1 MISFS
6 VAIPAPRSASSA
18 ALPPDFMMLGL
29 LEGRRG
35 ICEILVEPAP
45 ERPCPRAEVGPALPE
60 DLEGRFIERA
70 GSLIG
75 GRGLGDALAL
85 VEGLQKTLGSLMH
98 GSSSLGRSL
107 VRRRHELRVSGRAER
122 LPPQRSQ
129 APTGG
134 SVGTPPAWLAATA
147 KLPLCTE
154 RAPPPPP
161 L

>member
-70 GSLIG
+70 GGLIG

-85 VEGLQKTLGSLMH
+85 VEGLEETLGDFGH
-98 GSSSLGRSL
+98 GHSSFPRE
-107 VRRRHELRVSGRAER
+107 V
-122 LPPQRSQ
+122 
-129 APTGG
+129 
-134 SVGTPPAWLAATA
+134 
-147 KLPLCTE
+147 
-154 RAPPPPP
+154 
-161 L
+161 